1 LAGDPTPDMHLKNI
15 YWTFGIP
22 AATLPQL
29 LSAVSHPKTR
39 SSNFGIW
46 ATLKLE
52 ILQEEFDE
60 KL

>member
-1 LAGDPTPDMHLKNI
+1 MHLENI

-22 AATLPQL
+22 ADTLPQL
-29 LSAVSHPKTR
+29 LAAVSHPKTR
-39 SSNFGIW
+39 SIW

-52 ILQEEFDE
+52 ILQEEFNE

>member
-1 LAGDPTPDMHLKNI
+1 LTGDPTPDTHLENI
-15 YWTFGIP
+15 YWTSEIP
-22 AATLPQL
+22 AATLRQL
-29 LSAVSHPKTR
+29 LAAVSHPKTR

-46 ATLKLE
+46 ATLRIE

>member
-1 LAGDPTPDMHLKNI
+1 MHLENI
-15 YWTFGIP
+15 YWTSGIP
-22 AATLPQL
+22 AATLRQMFG
-29 LSAVSHPKTR
+29 AISHPRTR
-39 SSNFGIW
+39 GSNFGIR

>member
-1 LAGDPTPDMHLKNI
+1 LAGDSTPDMHLENI

-29 LSAVSHPKTR
+29 FVAISHPKTR

-46 ATLKLE
+46 AMLKLE

-60 KL
+60 EL

>member
-1 LAGDPTPDMHLKNI
+1 MHLENI

-22 AATLPQL
+22 AATLRQL
-29 LSAVSHPKTR
+29 LVAVSHPETTT
-39 SSNFGIW
+39 SNFGIW

-52 ILQEEFDE
+52 ILQEEFNG